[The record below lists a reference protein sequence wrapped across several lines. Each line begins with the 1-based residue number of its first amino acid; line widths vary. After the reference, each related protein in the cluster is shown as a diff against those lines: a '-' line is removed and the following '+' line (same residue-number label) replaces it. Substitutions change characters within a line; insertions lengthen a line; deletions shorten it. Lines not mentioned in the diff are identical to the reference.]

1 MSLELGDK
9 TIEKP
14 TLFSGNG
21 SVTPKP
27 YIQASCCP
35 SIEYKDIFKH
45 KIIYMPI
52 NFATPYAIHKGIKLK
67 KYAKRRCGKMTEIEN
82 KTHLHKETQLYI

>member
-9 TIEKP
+9 TTEKP
-14 TLFSGNG
+14 TLFWGNR

-27 YIQASCCP
+27 YTQASCCP
-35 SIEYKDIFKH
+35 PIEYKGIFKH

-52 NFATPYAIHKGIKLK
+52 NFATPDEIHKGIKLK
-67 KYAKRRCGKMTEIEN
+67 YEKRRCGKMTEVEN
-82 KTHLHKETQLYI
+82 